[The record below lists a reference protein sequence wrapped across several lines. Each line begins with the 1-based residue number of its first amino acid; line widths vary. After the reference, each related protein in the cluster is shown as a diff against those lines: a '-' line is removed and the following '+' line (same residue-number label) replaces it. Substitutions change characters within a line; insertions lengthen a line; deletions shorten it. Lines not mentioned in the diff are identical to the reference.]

1 MRINVILYTIIP
13 PVLIV
18 ISLVGI
24 IVFLVKKAPEVA
36 KLDRE
41 DEKNK
46 EGVAISRKSI
56 WSILRK
62 KNNEEHRDLNHKTLL
77 FLEKTTKKLKVFFL
91 KMENMFTDWG
101 ESIRNK
107 RKAREEEHVV
117 RALELIKENKFS
129 KEIEK
134 SEVLENTKMEEKEEE
149 SEPKIE
155 KKDIL
160 EKILVERIA
169 TNPKDIEAY
178 ERLGEYYFEIENWNY
193 AKECFK
199 QVLKLNPRNI
209 GIRSK
214 MRRLERMLSK

>member
-1 MRINVILYTIIP
+1 MLYTIIP
-13 PVLIV
+13 PILIV
-18 ISLVGI
+18 VSLVGI

-36 KLDRE
+36 NL
-41 DEKNK
+41 EK
-46 EGVAISRKSI
+46 EESPAQGGMISAKKSI

-62 KNNEEHRDLNHKTLL
+62 KNIEEHKDFKHKTLL
-77 FLEKTTKKLKVFFL
+77 FLEKTTKKMKVFFL
-91 KMENMFTDWG
+91 KMENMFTNWG

-129 KEIEK
+129 KEA
-134 SEVLENTKMEEKEEE
+134 ENNDVPENIKEEEKEEV
-149 SEPKIE
+149 KIE

-193 AKECFK
+193 AKECYK

-214 MRRLERMLSK
+214 MRKLERMLSK

>member
-1 MRINVILYTIIP
+1 MQINAILYTIIP

-24 IVFLVKKAPEVA
+24 IIFLVKKAPEVA

-46 EGVAISRKSI
+46 EGLNIPKKSI
-56 WSILRK
+56 WSILRR

-77 FLEKTTKKLKVFFL
+77 FLEKTMKKLKVFFL
-91 KMENMFTDWG
+91 KMENMFTNWG

-117 RALELIKENKFS
+117 RALELIEENKFS
-129 KEIEK
+129 KETNSPEM
-134 SEVLENTKMEEKEEE
+134 SENMKVEEKEEE
-149 SEPKIE
+149 QKHE

-169 TNPKDIEAY
+169 ANPKDIEAY

-214 MRRLERMLSK
+214 MRKLERMLSK

>member
-1 MRINVILYTIIP
+1 MLYTIIP
-13 PVLIV
+13 PILIV

-36 KLDRE
+36 NL
-41 DEKNK
+41 EKEESPAQGGMVSTK
-46 EGVAISRKSI
+46 KSI

-62 KNNEEHRDLNHKTLL
+62 KNIEEHRDFKHKTLL
-77 FLEKTTKKLKVFFL
+77 FLEKTTKKMKVFFL
-91 KMENMFTDWG
+91 KMENMFTNWG

-117 RALELIKENKFS
+117 RALELIEENKFS
-129 KEIEK
+129 KETKNPEI
-134 SEVLENTKMEEKEEE
+134 SEQVKIEEKEEE
-149 SEPKIE
+149 QKHE

-209 GIRSK
+209 
-214 MRRLERMLSK
+214 

>member
-1 MRINVILYTIIP
+1 MRINIMLYTIVP
-13 PVLIV
+13 PILIV

-24 IVFLVKKAPEVA
+24 IIFLVKKAPEVA

-41 DEKNK
+41 EEKNK
-46 EGVAISRKSI
+46 ERSAISKKSI

-62 KNNEEHRDLNHKTLL
+62 KNIEEHKDFNHRTLL

-117 RALELIKENKFS
+117 RALELIEENKFS

-134 SEVLENTKMEEKEEE
+134 SEALENGKVEEREEE

-193 AKECFK
+193 SKECFK

-214 MRRLERMLSK
+214 MRKLERMLGK